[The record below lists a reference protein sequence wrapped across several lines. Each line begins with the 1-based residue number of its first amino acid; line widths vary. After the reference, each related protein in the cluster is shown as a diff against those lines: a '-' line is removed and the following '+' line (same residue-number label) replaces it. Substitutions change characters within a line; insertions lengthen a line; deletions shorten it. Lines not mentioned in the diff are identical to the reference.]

1 MQQAY
6 IDILAKELGMELTVS
21 SSGSVT
27 LEQNGKIILLQW
39 NAAENAF
46 VVYAELGHLKGYN
59 DGAICRQLLSAN
71 FLLMETGGGVLSYD
85 SVQNMVGFNYVI
97 PVAAL
102 SGEEFLLKVNAVLML
117 AEQWKETLKK
127 MMAEQEENVLH
138 KLTETENFETPEQA
152 ENSVLS
158 LQFIKV

>member
-6 IDILAKELGMELTVS
+6 IDILAKELGMELTAS
-21 SSGSVT
+21 SAGSVT
-27 LEQNGKIILLQW
+27 LEQDGKIILLQW

-59 DGAICRQLLSAN
+59 DGAVCRQLLSAN

-85 SVQNMVGFNYVI
+85 SVRNMVGFNYVI
-97 PVAAL
+97 SVNAL
-102 SGEEFLLKVNAVLML
+102 SGEEFLLKVNAVLLL

-127 MMAEQEENVLH
+127 MLAEQEERVLQ
-138 KLTETENFETPEQA
+138 KLTETENLEMSDRSED
-152 ENSVLS
+152 SVLS